1 MESLREDDIMD
12 RIEREITVKAPVER
26 VWTVLTEPEHI
37 AQWFGDGASGKA
49 EPGGEL
55 VLGWKEHGDFP
66 VTIERYEPPHAFS
79 FRWVTGMESPS
90 GTRPAPGN
98 STLVE
103 FTLAAQGDGTVLKVV
118 ESGFES
124 LDVPKE
130 KQLKSAE
137 GNIDGWRQE
146 LDELRVYA
154 ESMAG

>member
-1 MESLREDDIMD
+1 MD

-37 AQWFGDGASGKA
+37 ARWFGDSASGTA

-66 VTIERYEPPHAFS
+66 VTIERYEPPTAFA
-79 FRWVTGMESPS
+79 FRWVTGGHEP
-90 GTRPAPGN
+90 GVRPAPGN

-103 FTLAAQGDGTVLKVV
+103 FTLAAQGDATLLTVV

-124 LDVPKE
+124 LDMPAE
-130 KQLKSAE
+130 QQLKNAE
-137 GNIDGWRQE
+137 DNTDGWRQE
-146 LDELRVYA
+146 LDELREYA

>member
-1 MESLREDDIMD
+1 MD

-37 AQWFGDGASGKA
+37 ARWFGDSASGTA

-55 VLGWKEHGDFP
+55 VLGWKEYGDFP
-66 VTIERYEPPHAFS
+66 VTIERYEPPHAFA
-79 FRWVTGMESPS
+79 FRWVTGTQVES
-90 GTRPAPGN
+90 GTRPVPGN

-103 FTLAAQGDGTVLKVV
+103 FTLAAQGDGTLLTVV

-124 LDVPKE
+124 LDMPADQ
-130 KQLKSAE
+130 QLKNAE
-137 GNIDGWRQE
+137 DNTDGWRQE
-146 LDELRVYA
+146 LDELREYA